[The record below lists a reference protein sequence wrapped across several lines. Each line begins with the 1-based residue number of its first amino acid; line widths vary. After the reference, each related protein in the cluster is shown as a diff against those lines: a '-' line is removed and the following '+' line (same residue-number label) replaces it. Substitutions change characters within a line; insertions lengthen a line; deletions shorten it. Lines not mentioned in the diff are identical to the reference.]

1 MTLERVNIPC
11 GTAGGPVTEQ
21 DYVVIR
27 ADDPRRD
34 EFEAKGWEITARS
47 WAGQLTASTMD
58 TAYLRALAHRGRE
71 YGEHRIVGSD
81 DIAAVLT
88 LARTNLED
96 YPGGIATGHEPLT
109 LERAVCTA
117 SRRDFGVFNASGDAL
132 AVTYVEIEE
141 HHAETEFT
149 VVARDYRGQGLGRAV
164 KAGSILALVDDGVTT
179 FRTGGSA
186 DNAASLAVNQD
197 IGYVLDEHWLTL
209 VRSRGQR
216 WWRMEN

>member
-1 MTLERVNIPC
+1 M
-11 GTAGGPVTEQ
+11 TEQ

-58 TAYLRALAHRGRE
+58 TAYLRALAHRGRG
-71 YGEHRIVGSD
+71 YGELRIVGSD

-88 LARTNLED
+88 LDRATLED
-96 YPGGIATGHEPLT
+96 YPGGIATRHEPLT

-117 SRRDFGVFNASGDAL
+117 SRRGFGVFNASGDAL